1 MKASQC
7 CLDDIFELAA
17 VDEEVA
23 VLLSFVQVEFGL
35 SELRG
40 HWDGFVEMSDDYHI
54 DYDSKEDV
62 TSNFTCALSEFA
74 GPQPLFEQVGH

>member
-7 CLDDIFELAA
+7 CLDDIFELATI
-17 VDEEVA
+17 DEEVA

-62 TSNFTCALSEFA
+62 TSNFTSALAEFSEY
-74 GPQPLFEQVGH
+74 QPLSGQVGR

>member
-7 CLDDIFELAA
+7 CLDDIFELAT

-23 VLLSFVQVEFGL
+23 LLLSFIQVEFGL

-40 HWDGFVEMSDDYHI
+40 HWNGFVEMSNDYHI

-62 TSNFTCALSEFA
+62 TTNFTFALAELTEL
-74 GPQPLFEQVGH
+74 PQPLFG

>member
-7 CLDDIFELAA
+7 SLDDIFELAS

-23 VLLSFVQVEFGL
+23 LLLSFIQVEFGL

-40 HWDGFVEMSDDYHI
+40 HWNGFVEMSNDYHI

-62 TSNFTCALSEFA
+62 TTNFTFALSEIA
-74 GPQPLFEQVGH
+74 ELPQPLFG